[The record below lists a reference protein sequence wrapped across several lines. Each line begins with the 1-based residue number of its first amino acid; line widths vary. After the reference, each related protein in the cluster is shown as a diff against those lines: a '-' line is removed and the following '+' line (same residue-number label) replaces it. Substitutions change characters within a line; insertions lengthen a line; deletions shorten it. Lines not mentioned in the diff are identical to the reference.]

1 MIEINFFFLQQSLE
15 EWRIVF
21 WIAFVIFIVT
31 SIVYMIWASGEVQD
45 FNTPNLLNKSAE
57 SDDYSAYPAIEE
69 KKKNSFSEKI
79 Q

>member
-1 MIEINFFFLQQSLE
+1 ME

-57 SDDYSAYPAIEE
+57 SDDYIIEE
-69 KKKNSFSEKI
+69 KKKGSFSEKI

>member
-1 MIEINFFFLQQSLE
+1 M
-15 EWRIVF
+15 F

-45 FNTPNLLNKSAE
+45 FNTPLLLNKSAE
-57 SDDYSAYPAIEE
+57 SNEYPAIEE
-69 KKKNSFSEKI
+69 KKKDSFSEKI